1 MKTEIKLKLLF
12 NKAAIQIA
20 NFELPQISRDD
31 PGCIDAYIIS
41 AGGHADSL
49 KATRQKMEDLV
60 GLCRDE
66 ETRTSYTLCIEQIK
80 CEERL
85 WDEFTKEMRVC
96 KAATDISK
104 KQARMA
110 KILEDIRSIR
120 AGEDRNTGEE

>member
-1 MKTEIKLKLLF
+1 MKTETKLRLLF

-20 NFELPQISRDD
+20 DFELPQISKDD

-49 KATRQKMEDLV
+49 KTTRQKMEDLI

-66 ETRTSYTLCIEQIK
+66 ETRASYTLCIAQIER
-80 CEERL
+80 EERL
-85 WDEFTKEMRVC
+85 WDEFAKEMRVC

-104 KQARMA
+104 KHAGIA
-110 KILEDIRSIR
+110 KILRNMRSIR
-120 AGEDRNTGEE
+120 TGEDRNTGEE